1 MPQDEPNFEEPD
13 EFPIFELLSE
23 EPGQQSATVSELIT
37 EPLPSEGP
45 LSSAELL
52 PILLKISEQQA
63 VISNQ
68 LAVLLDT
75 LTKPAETS
83 MLDELRELLE
93 PLLLG
98 VQEIKGRLP
107 ENQSSALPSSQSQD
121 GAAPAA

>member
-1 MPQDEPNFEEPD
+1 MQQDEPNFGEPD
-13 EFPIFELLSE
+13 DLPFFELMSE
-23 EPGQQSATVSELIT
+23 EPGQQPAQVLASP
-37 EPLPSEGP
+37 EPPPSETP
-45 LSSAELL
+45 PTSAELL
-52 PILLKISEQQA
+52 PILLQISEQQA
-63 VISNQ
+63 IISNQ

-107 ENQSSALPSSQSQD
+107 ENSAPPSSQPQD
-121 GAAPAA
+121 GATPPA

>member
-1 MPQDEPNFEEPD
+1 MHQDEPNFEIPD
-13 EFPIFELLSE
+13 EPQFFELMSE
-23 EPGQQSATVSELIT
+23 EPDQQPAQVSAPP
-37 EPLPSEGP
+37 EPP
-45 LSSAELL
+45 LSETPPTSAELL
-52 PILLKISEQQA
+52 PILLQISEQQA
-63 VISNQ
+63 IISNQ

-107 ENQSSALPSSQSQD
+107 ENSAPPSSQPQD

>member
-1 MPQDEPNFEEPD
+1 MHQDEPNFEIPD
-13 EFPIFELLSE
+13 EPQFFEPMSE
-23 EPGQQSATVSELIT
+23 EPDQQPAQTP
-37 EPLPSEGP
+37 EPPPSEAP
-45 LSSAELL
+45 PTSAELL
-52 PILLKISEQQA
+52 PILLQISEQQA
-63 VISNQ
+63 IISNQ

-107 ENQSSALPSSQSQD
+107 ENSAPPSSQPQD

>member
-1 MPQDEPNFEEPD
+1 MHQDEPNFEILDEPQ
-13 EFPIFELLSE
+13 FFEPMSE
-23 EPGQQSATVSELIT
+23 EPDQQPAQVSEQT
-37 EPLPSEGP
+37 PEPLPSEAP
-45 LSSAELL
+45 PTSAELL
-52 PILLKISEQQA
+52 PILLQISEQQA
-63 VISNQ
+63 IISNQ

-107 ENQSSALPSSQSQD
+107 ENSAPPSSQPQD
-121 GAAPAA
+121 GATPPA